1 MKITMQQ
8 IADIAGV
15 TRATVDKVVHNRPG
29 VRPATREH
37 IQKILTEYNYRL
49 SGSQALP
56 AAAGTQEIGG
66 YHPVPLL

>member
-1 MKITMQQ
+1 MKVTMQQ

-37 IQKILTEYNYRL
+37 IQKILTEYNYL
-49 SGSQALP
+49 
-56 AAAGTQEIGG
+56 AAGAVSSPREIR
-66 YHPVPLL
+66 PRKA